1 MGIISLVLFATAEAC
16 PSLCCISSSVYKDSG
31 SEGQVLGR
39 EHNHFWLLTRF
50 WFCSRLPPSPSVA
63 LVFEL
68 RAWQGLAWA
77 KAPQPKAWA
86 SLVLFDQNQRLLSGC
101 WRLPFRALPP
111 DPSLSP
117 EQLNGIPQV
126 SVEDGGWVCS
136 FTLQM
141 QDHFTFPQVNQAEL
155 FLRLVNARDAGV
167 QTLAEINP
175 ANAHEYQYPP
185 LVRAQLEQGQHR
197 CGWCG

>member
-1 MGIISLVLFATAEAC
+1 M
-16 PSLCCISSSVYKDSG
+16 
-31 SEGQVLGR
+31 
-39 EHNHFWLLTRF
+39 
-50 WFCSRLPPSPSVA
+50 
-63 LVFEL
+63 
-68 RAWQGLAWA
+68 
-77 KAPQPKAWA
+77 
-86 SLVLFDQNQRLLSGC
+86 
-101 WRLPFRALPP
+101 
-111 DPSLSP
+111 
-117 EQLNGIPQV
+117 

-141 QDHFTFPQVNQAEL
+141 QGHLTFPQGNQAEL

-197 CGWCG
+197 CG